1 MKKKRKLIL
10 KYLLLISVLML
21 MMLLCACRVR
31 LTNNTEVAST
41 ITDEDGWLTDS
52 YQMRRDQLG
61 EPVAERPIFKGF
73 ESGDDEE
80 DYSDVD
86 YEPLDY
92 DQGTMDE
99 WEEPEDTSSNTP
111 SSSTNRNSSGGGSGS
126 SSGSSSES
134 SEDEEEKKPEEPK
147 PDPVTEIIV
156 ELDVNGGNPIDPPYI
171 KAVTGQTY
179 RNLPGEDTLTHPDKN
194 QFFIGWF
201 TEKDDG
207 SLITAESTVESEEPL
222 TLHAHW
228 GTNYTFK
235 LDTDGGL
242 IDPKDVQKTSVKGL
256 YPDLPVPKKDGSHF
270 MGWYVIN
277 NGKEEEVK
285 GGMECTSNQSPK
297 AHWLENAKYWEKVY
311 NDTNPTDE
319 NKVLFIT
326 DDINTTGKL
335 VRGTP
340 WDASTSPD
348 SSPAFVIIKLADGT
362 YSPDAAKNAA
372 AQKRAE
378 NEKYADSKIIVIPK
392 NATDGSNE
400 LYYKLVLHN
409 AMYGG
414 IEGIDTAA
422 AETGAAISDYAVD
435 PDKVAPAQ

>member
-1 MKKKRKLIL
+1 MRKKRKLIL

-111 SSSTNRNSSGGGSGS
+111 SSSTNRNSSGTGSGS
-126 SSGSSSES
+126 SSGSGSES

-156 ELDVNGGNPIDPPYI
+156 EFDTKGGRFDIAPYNERPYI
-171 KAVTGQTY
+171 KVVTGSTFGE
-179 RNLPGEDTLTHPDKN
+179 LPTPVNDDKN

-201 TEKDDG
+201 TDEDI
-207 SLITAESTVESEEPL
+207 LITKDSTVESEEPL
-222 TLHAHW
+222 TLYAHW
-228 GTNYTFK
+228 GTNYTFTLK
-235 LDTDGGL
+235 PDGGL
-242 IDPKDVQKTSVKGL
+242 INDKPEDVQMNSDKGL
-256 YPDLPVPKKDGSHF
+256 YHDLPVPKKTGFHF
-270 MGWYVIN
+270 MGWYLEDGKTKVE
-277 NGKEEEVK
+277 NGQ
-285 GGMECTSNQSPK
+285 ECKSSQSLT
-297 AHWLENAKYWEKVY
+297 AHWEKTEKYWGDRYTVASNNEALTDTYIDDDAIMDKKKEPKDGEKPGFRIVKCDGEY
-311 NDTNPTDE
+311 NKANADSTRTKEDDNYTKAVLVIPANIYDSE
-319 NKVLFIT
+319 NSKNLYRLILLRQMY
-326 DDINTTGKL
+326 G
-335 VRGTP
+335 
-340 WDASTSPD
+340 DASTISD
-348 SSPAFVIIKLADGT
+348 DEIKQAASELGITLAEPPVYRFDVEQ
-362 YSPDAAKNAA
+362 A
-372 AQKRAE
+372 AQ
-378 NEKYADSKIIVIPK
+378 
-392 NATDGSNE
+392 
-400 LYYKLVLHN
+400 
-409 AMYGG
+409 
-414 IEGIDTAA
+414 
-422 AETGAAISDYAVD
+422 
-435 PDKVAPAQ
+435 